1 MWAQR
6 VVSHE
11 LPRDLLR
18 QFRLKP
24 SFNVASR
31 TLLLSSGFVRSK
43 FCHLA
48 FEIGSLGK

>member
-11 LPRDLLR
+11 LPGDLFR
-18 QFRLKP
+18 QFKLKP
-24 SFNVASR
+24 SFNVDSR
-31 TLLLSSGFVRSK
+31 KPLLSSRFVRSK